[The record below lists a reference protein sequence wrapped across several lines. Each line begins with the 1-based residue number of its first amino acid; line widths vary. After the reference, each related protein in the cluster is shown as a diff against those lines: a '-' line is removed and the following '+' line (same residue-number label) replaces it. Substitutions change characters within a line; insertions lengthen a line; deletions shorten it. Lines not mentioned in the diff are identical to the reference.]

1 MRGGTSRGAFLLRED
16 LPEDQ
21 RTLDSVVLGIYGS
34 PDTRQINGLGGGD
47 PLTSKVAVI
56 APSDRPDADVDYTFG
71 QVGIDVGE
79 VFWTGNCGN
88 MSSAV
93 GPYAIWRGLVPAVE
107 PCTRVRIFNTNTRK
121 VLTAEV
127 QVEDGRARED
137 GETAIAGVPG
147 TGSPIFLDFG
157 DCAGATT
164 GKLLP
169 TGNRRDQVTLGD
181 GSEVSISIVD
191 ATTAFVFV
199 SADDVH
205 MTGTELP
212 AEIDADPAL
221 LGRLEEVR
229 SHAATLLGLVTE
241 GEVASRV
248 SPSVPRVAVV
258 SPPADYRRADGT
270 MVAGESVAVVGRQMA
285 MQRTHK
291 TYAVTGTLCTAVAA
305 SIPGTVVSAVARP
318 TATGSFDIGHPSGIV
333 SAQVDV
339 EDDGGD
345 VSIRR
350 ASLVRTARIIMDG
363 HAHVSAATWPSGDS
377 GYTSTTRTTP

>member
-16 LPEDQ
+16 LPADQ
-21 RTLDSVVLGIYGS
+21 GTLDSVVLSVYGS

-71 QVGIDVGE
+71 QVGIEVGE

-93 GPYAIWRGLVPAVE
+93 GPFAIWRGLVSPVE
-107 PCTRVRIFNTNTRK
+107 PTTTVRIFNTNTNK

-127 QVEDGRARED
+127 QVRDGWVQEDGGTE
-137 GETAIAGVPG
+137 IAGVPG
-147 TGSPIFLDFG
+147 TGSPILLDFG
-157 DCAGATT
+157 DCAGAMT

-169 TGNRRDQVTLGD
+169 TGNRRDHVILGD

-199 SADDVH
+199 GADDMR

-241 GEVASRV
+241 GQVAAQV
-248 SPSVPRVAVV
+248 SPSVPRVVVV
-258 SPPADYRRADGT
+258 SPPSDYRRVDGT
-270 MVAGESVAVVGRQMA
+270 EVAGDSVAVVGRQLA

-291 TYAVTGTLCTAVAA
+291 TFAVTGTLCTAVAA
-305 SIPGTVVSAVARP
+305 AIPGTVVNAVARP
-318 TATGSFDIGHPSGIV
+318 TRTGSFDIGHPRGIV
-333 SAQVDV
+333 SAEVEVD
-339 EDDGGD
+339 DDGGD
-345 VSIRR
+345 VLIRR

-363 HAHVSAATWPSGDS
+363 HAHVPASAWPSGEFGD
-377 GYTSTTRTTP
+377 TSTNTATP